1 MAFSLS
7 FLTGHIAR
15 LEELIQGLKAVL
27 EIAQMPPGSASMKST
42 AILASMTAL
51 ASKSRLTRMLS
62 RAEMLLLIT
71 SAKFRD

>member
-7 FLTGHIAR
+7 FLIGHIAR

-51 ASKSRLTRMLS
+51 ASKSRLT
-62 RAEMLLLIT
+62 
-71 SAKFRD
+71 